1 MIVKNI
7 KNRFLGVICLAL
19 CIIIFLAGLWP
30 LNFHPV
36 NKVEWLQ
43 DKNGIHFGGRGIVY
57 SPEPFNDHKQ
67 ALFQNRSI
75 SIEVLLQPETVPRC
89 RSYIGQIFSLYN
101 NSNKSEYFSLSQ
113 WKSSLLIRKRSVNSK
128 KHRDYEEIG
137 QRNALPMG
145 KIRFV
150 TITSNKN
157 GTAIYIDGKLTKF
170 SSNYT
175 LIGKNKRL
183 FGQIILGNSPT
194 GKNVWTGNLF
204 GLAIYNQ
211 SLKADQV
218 FQHYQTWLYD
228 GSPST
233 SEKEGLVSLY
243 LFDEHHGPLVHSRL
257 GLKHH
262 LLIPTT
268 FQVFQ
273 KTILVSPSRYYRLT
287 LSYLKDIL
295 INIIGFIPFGFF
307 FSSYL
312 YNIKHFSRRRI
323 YFITI
328 LLWGIISLII
338 ELLQVYIPSRSSS
351 LTDLI
356 CNILGT
362 ILGVIL
368 FHLTHQAL
376 HLINRDHSLSP

>member
-1 MIVKNI
+1 MKVKNK
-7 KNRFLGVICLAL
+7 KNRLHEIILLAICIA
-19 CIIIFLAGLWP
+19 IFLAGLWP
-30 LNFHPV
+30 LNFHPE

-43 DKNGIHFGGRGIVY
+43 DKNGIRFRGRGIIY
-57 SPEPFNDHKQ
+57 SPEPLNKSKQ
-67 ALFQNRSI
+67 PLFQNGSI

-89 RSYIGQIFSLYN
+89 RCYIDQIFSLYN
-101 NSNKSEYFSLSQ
+101 SSNKSEYFSLGQ

-128 KHRDYEEIG
+128 KHREYEEIS

-145 KIRFV
+145 KIRFI

-157 GTAIYIDGKLTKF
+157 GTTIYIDGKLTKF

-194 GKNVWTGNLF
+194 GKNIWTGNLF

-218 FQHYQTWLYD
+218 FQHYQTWLHD

-233 SEKEGLVSLY
+233 SEKEGAVSLY

-273 KTILVSPSRYYRLT
+273 KTILVPPWRNPRLT
-287 LSYLKDIL
+287 ISYLKDIL

-328 LLWGIISLII
+328 LLGGGISLII
-338 ELLQVYIPSRSSS
+338 ELLQVYLPSRTSS

-362 ILGVIL
+362 MLGVVL